1 MTRYPTW
8 RYLIQMIRYAPLLCL
23 LHASLWSLMN
33 LSGLLP
39 GLIAKWFFDDLTADA
54 AFPTGTNGLVAML
67 ALLAIGRALLWLA
80 AGAAEITMRFTMS
93 GLLRRNLLRSVLDRP
108 GADALPYPV
117 GDTISRFRDDA
128 YSAEDTLD
136 WTAESIVHL
145 VIALVAVGVLFSI
158 DARMTLAV
166 MIPLAM
172 VVFVSRW
179 ASTALGRYREASSQA
194 TSQVTGAIGD
204 IIAAV
209 HTVQGAGAES
219 RAIAHLERLNS
230 QRRRAMLLDRVA
242 SDALNAVTSNLV
254 GIGIGLVM
262 LLGAGSLR
270 DGTLSV
276 GEFVLFIAYL
286 GFVTDFTTGFGQW
299 LAYYRQS
306 GVAFERMGILLGSS
320 SPVALV
326 EHGPLHLH
334 GPLPPVPP
342 PTRQPGD
349 RLGDVE
355 LRNLTFIHPHSG
367 RGISGVD
374 LTLPRGSLTVVT
386 GRIGSGKTTLL
397 RALLGLLPRDGGEI
411 RWNGEPVGDAG
422 EFFVPHRA
430 AYTAQVPRLF
440 SETMRENILL
450 GLPEDPTTLD
460 AAIHGAVMERDLL
473 ALEDGLD
480 TPVGTRGVKLSGG
493 QAQRTAA
500 ARMLVREPELL
511 VIDDLSSALDVETE
525 RTLWDRL
532 LASGERT
539 CLAVSHRHTVLRRA
553 DHIVVLKDGVVES
566 EGRLDHLLAT
576 SSEMRALWAEF
587 PNGEEHEHHDE

>member
-8 RYLIQMIRYAPLLCL
+8 RYLVQMIRYAPLLCL

-39 GLIAKWFFDDLTADA
+39 GLIAKWFFDDLTGEAS
-54 AFPTGTNGLVAML
+54 FPTGTSGLVAML

-80 AGAAEITMRFTMS
+80 AGSAEITMRFTMS
-93 GLLRRNLLRSVLDRP
+93 GLLRRNLLRGVLDRP

-136 WTAESIVHL
+136 WTAESLVHL
-145 VIALVAVGVLFSI
+145 VIALVAVGVLLSI

-166 MIPLAM
+166 MIPLVI
-172 VVFVSRW
+172 VVFVARR
-179 ASTALGRYREASSQA
+179 ASIALGRYREASSQA

-219 RAIAHLERLNS
+219 RAVAHLEKLNGR
-230 QRRRAMLLDRVA
+230 RRRAMLVDRVA
-242 SDALNAVTSNLV
+242 SEALSAVTNNLV
-254 GIGIGLVM
+254 GIGTGLVM

-299 LAYYRQS
+299 LAHYRQS
-306 GVAFERMGILLGSS
+306 GVAFERMGILLGDST
-320 SPVALV
+320 PEALV
-326 EHGPLHLH
+326 EHGSLHLK
-334 GPLPPVPP
+334 GSLPPVPP
-342 PTRQPGD
+342 PTRRPGD
-349 RLGDVE
+349 RLVLLE
-355 LRNLTFIHPHSG
+355 ARNITRIHPHSG
-367 RGISGVD
+367 RGIAGVD

-386 GRIGSGKTTLL
+386 GRVGSGKTTLL

-411 RWNGEPVGDAG
+411 RWNGETVDDAG

-440 SETMRENILL
+440 SETVRENILL
-450 GLPEDPTTLD
+450 GLPADSSALD

-500 ARMLVREPELL
+500 ARMLVRDPELL

-532 LASGERT
+532 LGSGERT

-553 DHIVVLKDGVVES
+553 DHIIVLKDGAVDS
-566 EGRLDHLLAT
+566 EGTLDHLLAT
-576 SSEMRALWAEF
+576 SAEMRALWAEDT
-587 PNGEEHEHHDE
+587 GEEE